1 MEIRRGIPVSSGIII
16 RQAFVLDSED
26 YRIPRRFVTDKE
38 IEGEV
43 ERFRQAV
50 TSAESEINSL
60 KQDVLRRAGTE
71 VVPIFEAHMR
81 MLLDRQ
87 MHDDVISQIRN
98 SGFTAEYAVSK
109 VFRTYTKNIKS
120 VKDPFFAERVV
131 DLFDIQKRLQRTL
144 LGARREDL
152 SHLSQ
157 EVVLVAHELTPSQVA
172 LLDRTKVLGI
182 TLDAGGRTSHT
193 SIMARAMGIPC
204 VVGLETISTDISGGQ
219 TVIIDGNRGIVIVEP
234 DEPTLRK
241 YQDAEG
247 KYHDFSL
254 SLLKYRHLSAKTTDG
269 VKINLLANIE
279 FPWEIKGAIEN
290 GAQGIG
296 LYRTEFLFT
305 ENGGLSEDEHYRTYK
320 KAMEEVDGREL
331 VIRTLDLGADKFA
344 DPRSSDRPPEKNP
357 FLGCRSIRLC
367 LENPDVFKMQ
377 LRAILRASALG
388 HNLKVMFPMISSLE
402 ELRQAKLILADTRE
416 SLDRDGIAYNKHM
429 QIGVMI
435 EIPSAAIIADML
447 APEVDFFSIGTNDL
461 IQYALAVDRGNER
474 VAPLYKPAHPAIL
487 RLIDRIVKAGE
498 KAGIKVAM
506 CGEMSGDVVFTI
518 LLVGLGL
525 QDLSTAPSVIPEIKQ
540 VIRSISAKEAKQ
552 IARRALKFQTSEEAV
567 DYLIE
572 KTRKILPEVY

>member
-1 MEIRRGIPVSSGIII
+1 
-16 RQAFVLDSED
+16 VLDSED

-38 IEGEV
+38 IEGET
-43 ERFRQAV
+43 ERFKQAV
-50 TSAESEINSL
+50 KAAESEISNL
-60 KQDVLRRAGTE
+60 KQDVLRKAGTE
-71 VVPIFEAHMR
+71 VVPIFEAHLR

-87 MHDDVISQIRN
+87 MHDDVISHIRN

-109 VFRTYTKNIKS
+109 VFRLYTKNMKS

-144 LGARREDL
+144 LGAQREDL
-152 SHLSQ
+152 SHLSE
-157 EVVLVAHELTPSQVA
+157 EVVLVAHELTPSQIA

-182 TLDAGGRTSHT
+182 VLDGGGRTSHT
-193 SIMARAMGIPC
+193 SIMARAMAIPC
-204 VVGLETISTDISGGQ
+204 VVGLETISADVSGGQ
-219 TVIIDGNRGIVIVEP
+219 TVVIDGNRGIVIVEP
-234 DEPTLRK
+234 DEATLRK

-290 GAQGIG
+290 GASGIG
-296 LYRTEFLFT
+296 LYRTEFLFA
-305 ENGGLSEDEHYRTYK
+305 EECKGVSEEEHYRTYK

-331 VIRTLDLGADKFA
+331 VIRTLDVGADKFTDA
-344 DPRSSDRPPEKNP
+344 RSAERSQEKNP

-367 LENPDVFKMQ
+367 LENPDVFKAQ

-388 HNLKVMFPMISSLE
+388 NNLKIMFPMISSLE
-402 ELRQAKLILADTRE
+402 ELQQAKLILADTRE
-416 SLDRDGIAYNKHM
+416 SLEKDGIAYNKNM
-429 QIGVMI
+429 QTGIMI
-435 EIPSAAIIADML
+435 EIPSAAIIADLL
-447 APEVDFFSIGTNDL
+447 APEVNFFSIGTNDL

-474 VAPLYKPAHPAIL
+474 VATLYKPAHPAIL
-487 RLIDRIVKAGE
+487 RLIDRVVKAGK

-506 CGEMSGDVVFTI
+506 CGEMSGDIMFTI
-518 LLVGLGL
+518 LLVGMGL

-552 IARRALKFQTSEEAV
+552 IARRALKFQTAEEAI